1 LNKKLFILAGE
12 ASGDLHAAGAIA
24 ELKTQLPDLDI
35 FGIGGQKLQSLGV
48 RLIYHAEEVNFMGFA
63 EVIKHYPFLRKV
75 FEKVKATIL
84 EEKPAAALL
93 IDYPG
98 MNLMLAEFLHK
109 EGIPVIYYIAPQVW
123 AWKEGRV
130 KKIKRFVSR
139 LLVVFDFEVEFFRKH
154 GVKAEFV
161 GHPIIEE
168 QVEVCLPEKADF
180 LSENGISPKKKLIGL
195 LPGSRRQELER
206 ILPEMLA
213 AAQRLEQKHD
223 AVFLLG
229 KAPTIS
235 ANFYQKFLEK
245 AGVKPIFVAAYE
257 VMQFSDAATVTS
269 GTATLESLCF
279 GLPMAVVYKTG
290 SLNYQIGKRLVK
302 IQNFSLANIVSKG
315 LYATTQTVPELLQEN
330 MTGEKIA
337 AEIDQLLTDENY
349 RQAMRSSLL
358 DARANLGSLLPSK
371 EVAKVVLETIA

>member
-1 LNKKLFILAGE
+1 MNKKLFILAGE
-12 ASGDLHAAGAIA
+12 ASGDLHASGAVA
-24 ELKTQLPDLDI
+24 ELKKKQPDIDI
-35 FGIGGQKLQSLGV
+35 FGIGGAKLQALGV

-75 FEKVKATIL
+75 FEKIKATIL

-93 IDYPG
+93 VDYPG

-130 KKIKRFVSR
+130 KKIKQFVTR
-139 LLVVFDFEVEFFRKH
+139 LLVVFDFEVDFFKKH

-168 QVEVCLPEKADF
+168 LAEVNLPQKAEFLLEK
-180 LSENGISPKKKLIGL
+180 GISPEKKLIGL

-206 ILPEMLA
+206 ILPEMLSA
-213 AAQRLEQKHD
+213 AKLLRQKHD

-229 KAPTIS
+229 KAPNLP
-235 ANFYQKFLEK
+235 AEFYQKFLEQS
-245 AGVKPIFVAAYE
+245 GVTPTFVTAYE
-257 VMQFSDAATVTS
+257 VMQFSDAAMVTS
-269 GTATLESLCF
+269 GTVTLESLCF
-279 GLPMAVVYKTG
+279 GLPMVVVYRTG
-290 SLNYQIGKRLVK
+290 TLNYQIGKRLVK

-315 LYATTQTVPELLQEN
+315 LYSTTQTVPELLQEN

-337 AEIDQLLTDENY
+337 AEIDKLLTNENY
-349 RQAMRSSLL
+349 RNTMRSSLL

-371 EVAKVVLETIA
+371 EVADAILETVS